1 MIIIVLLILNT
12 IQESKRIFNVKINH
26 RKSINRLSSIYKRRV

>member
-12 IQESKRIFNVKINH
+12 IQGSKRIIIENQLIDFPLFIKEGCSNI
-26 RKSINRLSSIYKRRV
+26 